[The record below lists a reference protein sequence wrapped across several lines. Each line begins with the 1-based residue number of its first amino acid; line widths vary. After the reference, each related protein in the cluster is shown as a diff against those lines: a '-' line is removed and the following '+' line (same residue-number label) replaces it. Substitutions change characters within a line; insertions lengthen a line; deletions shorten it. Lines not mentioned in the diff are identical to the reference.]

1 MQLDKNQLKEAQELL
16 SKLDHIY
23 SEKAANEALKKAREE
38 KLKFEVAHACDLKNK
53 AGEILSNKVKMPL
66 LLSLIN
72 ELYREKAN
80 KKAED
85 YELMEQYRLALKR
98 SEISKDIV
106 QGYINALD
114 EVESSSKAIKEAF
127 LDVTLLDKD
136 VIDAINII
144 AKERYKEV
152 KEDKMLEAGFDV
164 KPAKDKTEILELK
177 SELENILK

>member
-1 MQLDKNQLKEAQELL
+1 M
-16 SKLDHIY
+16 
-23 SEKAANEALKKAREE
+23 
-38 KLKFEVAHACDLKNK
+38 
-53 AGEILSNKVKMPL
+53 
-66 LLSLIN
+66 
-72 ELYREKAN
+72 
-80 KKAED
+80 
-85 YELMEQYRLALKR
+85 
-98 SEISKDIV
+98 